1 MDILLT
7 AIGLILLGGAIVFF
21 RQKYNLDLLQA
32 ADKAREIRD
41 VAIEFGIGVA
51 EQTAQEALKDG
62 KAKPKPEEKENLAIQ
77 VAKEFAE
84 NEAKKYGKSVAKKVG
99 SEIVDMGK
107 GLGKSLIKSKLGLG
121 KLGKIF

>member
-7 AIGLILLGGAIVFF
+7 AIGLVLLGGAIVFF
-21 RQKYNLDLLQA
+21 RQKYNLDLLQV

-51 EQTAQEALKDG
+51 EQTAEEAIKEG
-62 KAKPKPEEKENLAIQ
+62 KAKPKPEEKENIAIEA
-77 VAKEFAE
+77 AKEFAE
-84 NEAKKYGKSVAKKVG
+84 NEAKKYGKKVAKRVG
-99 SEIVDMGK
+99 AEILDLGK